1 MKKPFVLFWIF
12 ITAVISS
19 GIFAQDEDEVP
30 YLSDDDIA
38 AMEMVLPDD
47 IPDNLQEAVTES
59 RAVPEKNEKAKEIEV
74 KKITENE
81 IEKNEISRLNTLQTV
96 YHLLIL
102 DRTYCHANADI
113 GGLDDIAIPYKFKH
127 RTNGYLIAVYKS
139 PQEGPVFPQLPDN
152 SRILVDLAT
161 ARKSTILEYIN
172 SNAFRRFVTSR
183 KIISEI
189 KETIESGL

>member
-1 MKKPFVLFWIF
+1 MKKPFVLFLIF
-12 ITAVISS
+12 ITTVISS
-19 GIFAQDEDEVP
+19 GIFAQDEDEIP

-172 SNAFRRFVTSR
+172 SSAFRRFVTSR

>member
-1 MKKPFVLFWIF
+1 MKKPFVFFSLFI
-12 ITAVISS
+12 ITMISS
-19 GIFAQDEDEVP
+19 GIFAQDEDDIP

-47 IPDNLQEAVTES
+47 IPDNLQKAVTES
-59 RAVPEKNEKAKEIEV
+59 RAEAEKSKAER
-74 KKITENE
+74 NE
-81 IEKNEISRLNTLQTV
+81 IARLNTSQTV

-102 DRTYCHANADI
+102 DRTYCQANSDI
-113 GGLDDIAIPYKFKH
+113 GGLADIAIPYKFKH

-139 PQEGPVFPQLPDN
+139 PKEGPVFPQLPDN
-152 SRILVDLAT
+152 SRILADLAT

-172 SNAFRRFVTSR
+172 SSAFRRFVTSR

-189 KETIESGL
+189 QETIVNSL

>member
-59 RAVPEKNEKAKEIEV
+59 RAEAEKNEKAKEIEV